1 MKKTLTI
8 FAFSML
14 LFACGGKAEE
24 IKKLSDEVLKVH
36 DDVMP
41 KMQDIAR
48 LQKEFAAIPDSTL
61 DSLSKAS
68 IEAELEKLSTADE
81 NMMQWMRDY
90 NGPAEGAD
98 DAQKIAYYK
107 TELDKINAVKEETE
121 TAIDNAKKEL
131 EKYAK

>member
-1 MKKTLTI
+1 MKKTLSI
-8 FAFSML
+8 FAFSLL
-14 LFACGGKAEE
+14 LFACGSKAEE
-24 IKKLSDEVLKVH
+24 IKKLSDEVLKIH

-41 KMQDIAR
+41 KMQDIAK
-48 LQKEFAAIPDSTL
+48 LQKEFTAIPDSSL
-61 DSLSKAS
+61 DSLSKVNIA
-68 IEAELEKLSTADE
+68 AELEKLNTADE

-98 DAQKIAYYK
+98 DAQKITYYK
-107 TELDKINAVKEETE
+107 TELDKINAVKVETE